1 MKRIVS
7 ALAAMVMILALMP
20 VATAEG
26 EVTLR
31 LEGNLENARVGETV
45 TVKVVAENAPICTA
59 YELIFLYDDTVLKPL
74 EAKKGEANGMSAFDL
89 KHVYGGKAAIKA
101 TGVDLSDCF
110 SGNMTLSTVT
120 FEVLKETASLYGTP
134 LKICYGSFTKDE
146 EGMQAG
152 LIFGPKRIGGR
163 VYVGEDE
170 RVTTAQAVELLRHLI
185 GFPTENIDSLDCDRS
200 GDLSIVDATLLLR
213 ELN

>member
-7 ALAAMVMILALMP
+7 ALAALMLIVALMP

-31 LEGNLENARVGETV
+31 LEGNLENVQVGDTV
-45 TVKVVAENAPICTA
+45 TVNVLAENAPICVA
-59 YELIFLYDDTVLKPL
+59 YELVFLYDNTVLKPK
-74 EAKKGEANGMSAFDL
+74 EAKNVDADGMSNFNLNHVFD
-89 KHVYGGKAAIKA
+89 GKAAIKA
-101 TGVDLSDCF
+101 AGVDLSNCF
-110 SGNMTLSTVT
+110 SGNRTLATVT
-120 FEVLKETASLYGTP
+120 FEVLKETPSLYGTP
-134 LKICYGSFTKDE
+134 LRICYGSFTK
-146 EGMQAG
+146 EGEG
-152 LIFGPKRIGGR
+152 LQTGVMFGPKRISGR

-185 GFPTENIDSLDCDRS
+185 GFPTENADSLDCDRS